1 MPTFFS
7 QKFQQNQ
14 VNLKAIFIWAVVS
27 ALLYFFVGYVV
38 ERHQFVLLFGSF
50 SLLFFG
56 YFYITKLF
64 IEDALPNNSNIIFI
78 LIGAGI
84 FFRALLLFYEPNLSD
99 DYYRFYWDG
108 LLNIQNISPY
118 AYKPVEIMFSDL
130 SIKFGL
136 SYDLYEHLNSK
147 NYYSVYPAF
156 LQWVFSWAA
165 GIAGFNNLALFV
177 VLLKASI
184 LFFEIGTITLLLA
197 ILKNLNLPT
206 QNILWYALNPLV
218 IIELTG
224 NIHFEA
230 FMIFF
235 VLLGFYLLYRFK
247 HWLGSAIAIS
257 LAFCSKL
264 IPLIFLPF
272 LLKRIGFKRTIY
284 YGLSFAFICLLLFFK
299 FIDPIIIPNIFES
312 VGLYYN
318 KFEYNGSIYYLL
330 RWLGYQYVGWNMIAS
345 IGKLTAISTL
355 LIILFFAFFE
365 KKINLQSLIQSSMLA
380 LTVYLLLANIVHPW
394 YVTPLIAFAVIAQ
407 PKYAI
412 IWSWLILLSYFAY
425 SNEDYSESMI
435 LISIEYLT
443 VFAAFYW
450 EWKHSVFRFG

>member
-7 QKFQQNQ
+7 QKLQQNQ
-14 VNLKAIFIWAVVS
+14 VNLKAIFVWAAVS
-27 ALLYFFVGYVV
+27 ALFYFFVGYVV
-38 ERHQFVLLFGSF
+38 ERHRFVLLFGSY
-50 SLLFFG
+50 SLLFLG
-56 YFYITKLF
+56 YVYIVKLF
-64 IEDALPNNSNIIFI
+64 IEDALSSNNNVIFI

-84 FFRALLLFYEPNLSD
+84 SFRALLLFYEPNLSD

-118 AYKPVEIMFSDL
+118 AYKPIDIIFSDL
-130 SIKFGL
+130 ATRFGL
-136 SYDLYEHLNSK
+136 SYELYENLNSK

-156 LQWVFSWAA
+156 LQWMFSWAA

-177 VLLKASI
+177 VLLKVSI

-197 ILKNLNLPT
+197 ILKHLNLPT

-224 NIHFEA
+224 NLHFEA

-235 VLLGFYLLYRFK
+235 VLLSFYLIYRFK
-247 HWLGSAIAIS
+247 HWWASAIAVGF
-257 LAFCSKL
+257 AFCSKL

-272 LLKRIGFKRTIY
+272 LIKRIGFKQSIY
-284 YGLSFAFICLLLFFK
+284 YGFVLMFISLVLFFK

-318 KFEYNGSIYYLL
+318 KFEFNGSIYYLL
-330 RWLGYQYVGWNMIAS
+330 RWLGYQYVGWNMIAI
-345 IGKLTAISTL
+345 IGKLTAVATFL
-355 LIILFFAFFE
+355 TILFFAFFE
-365 KKINLQSLIQSSMLA
+365 KKVNLQALIQSSMLA

-412 IWSWLILLSYFAY
+412 IWGWLVMLSYYAY
-425 SNEDYSESMI
+425 SNDAYTESML
-435 LISIEYLT
+435 LIIVEYLA
-443 VFAAFYW
+443 VFAAIAW
-450 EWKHSVFRFG
+450 EWKHGVLRLD